1 MKRNFKLLHYV
12 GLLIAFSPLLISMFF
27 IKQQLDWKI
36 AVPLILFGGT
46 LMLIA
51 KIQKKKAEF

>member
-1 MKRNFKLLHYV
+1 MKINFQLLHYI

-36 AVPLILFGGT
+36 AVPLIIFGGT

-51 KIQKKKAEF
+51 KIKKKEG

>member
-1 MKRNFKLLHYV
+1 MKINLQLLYYV

-36 AVPLILFGGT
+36 AVPLIIFGGT

-51 KIQKKKAEF
+51 KIKKKEG

>member
-1 MKRNFKLLHYV
+1 
-12 GLLIAFSPLLISMFF
+12 MFF

-36 AVPLILFGGT
+36 AVPLIIFGGI

-51 KIQKKKAEF
+51 QIQKKGG